1 MANDQLHVPA
11 ALVPDLLTDPT
22 EALSVTVSPAF
33 ASDQVPELE
42 AVAPSFT
49 VTDALFLAIA
59 GAALLAVAVTVD
71 VLLVPWPPDENVTL
85 AVIV

>member
-1 MANDQLHVPA
+1 M
-11 ALVPDLLTDPT
+11 LTAPT
-22 EALSVTVSPAF
+22 EAVSATVSPAF

-59 GAALLAVAVTVD
+59 GAALVAVAVTVA
-71 VLLVPWPPDENVTL
+71 VLLVLWPPAENATL
-85 AVIV
+85 AVMV